1 MTIKENL
8 RNHPIRAF
16 ALLCVAATSGFLAY
30 LALKLI
36 GVLSSPTWCSTA
48 LQAEKIAPGET
59 FVGLTA
65 CVDLLKIQLTALA
78 LNSQIVISTFA
89 LCLGVLVVI
98 VIAGARA
105 KGELPGGAKFDVSRD
120 DPGDDVSQAA
130 NAVAVAAVDKASEI
144 KEEIKP

>member
-1 MTIKENL
+1 MIENL
-8 RNHPIRAF
+8 RSHPIRAF
-16 ALLCVAATSGFLAY
+16 ALLCVAATSAFLGY

-48 LQAEKIAPGET
+48 LQAERITAKDS

-78 LNSQIVISTFA
+78 LNSQIVIGTFA

-98 VIAGARA
+98 VIAGARLA
-105 KGELPGGAKFDVSRD
+105 GKAPGGVEFDVSS
-120 DPGDDVSQAA
+120 DPASQAA
-130 NAVAVAAVDKASEI
+130 DEVADAAVDKA
-144 KEEIKP
+144 EEIKGG

>member
-1 MTIKENL
+1 MTVMENL
-8 RNHPIRAF
+8 RSHPIRAF
-16 ALLCVAATSGFLAY
+16 ALLCVAATSAFLGY

-48 LQAEKIAPGET
+48 LQAERITAKDS

-78 LNSQIVISTFA
+78 LNSQIVIGTFA

-98 VIAGARA
+98 VIAGARLA
-105 KGELPGGAKFDVSRD
+105 GKGPGGVEFDVSS
-120 DPGDDVSQAA
+120 DPASQAA
-130 NAVAVAAVDKASEI
+130 DEVADAAVDKA
-144 KEEIKP
+144 EEIKGG

>member
-1 MTIKENL
+1 MTIRENL
-8 RNHPIRAF
+8 REHPIRAF
-16 ALLCVAATSGFLAY
+16 ALLCVAATSAFLGY

-36 GVLSSPTWCSTA
+36 ETLSSPSWCSTA
-48 LQAEKIAPGET
+48 LQAEKITARET

-65 CVDLLKIQLTALA
+65 CVDLLKIQLGALA

-120 DPGDDVSQAA
+120 EPGDDALPVKVV
-130 NAVAVAAVDKASEI
+130 NAPRSPIPTTEAKEGAV
-144 KEEIKP
+144 